1 MQHTNIRNSTSTTKR
16 ASVVALLL
24 ALSSVVLTASYDA
37 NASDSLSGRFFD
49 SQIVKK
55 YFSACD
61 GSGNAILAMNKAG
74 LKNPENEKARW
85 GVSFHPSLGMAK
97 SGAIARCASSGCKVI
112 DINCESEF
120 IKKVR
125 RDTRVGA
132 SRTDSTQGERFLVG
146 TGTGF
151 VINDEYVITADHVL
165 AECNAVSIRHKH
177 REIEGEIAA
186 RDTNNDLGL
195 IRLEKKFKSFAK
207 LRDGKPTILGE
218 MVANYGYPLFGQL
231 SDAAKVTQ
239 GNINALAGWQND
251 SSILQFDSP
260 TQPGNSGG
268 PLLDASANIV
278 GVVSSSLSKEYAI
291 QTDHIAQNV
300 NFAVKSYLVES
311 FLTANGVTY
320 EKEES
325 TEELS
330 LPQIAKE
337 AEAFTVLV
345 GCWQ

>member
-1 MQHTNIRNSTSTTKR
+1 MKYRIRTVVIALLGSLPLLLFAPRSYSVFYDDFGIHFGRIAAIGYVNVICDVLDRGRGHCALATSADEQWSAASAIILDSAKIQALNRCRQLSLQPTSCKVVDEDMKSPFIANLTGRSNSTVQ
-16 ASVVALLL
+16 A
-24 ALSSVVLTASYDA
+24 TAIGD
-37 NASDSLSGRFFD
+37 
-49 SQIVKK
+49 
-55 YFSACD
+55 
-61 GSGNAILAMNKAG
+61 
-74 LKNPENEKARW
+74 
-85 GVSFHPSLGMAK
+85 
-97 SGAIARCASSGCKVI
+97 
-112 DINCESEF
+112 
-120 IKKVR
+120 
-125 RDTRVGA
+125 
-132 SRTDSTQGERFLVG
+132 RFLIG

-151 VINDEYVITADHVL
+151 VINDEYVVTADHVL
-165 AECNAVSIRHKH
+165 EECDAVSIRHQHK
-177 REIEGEIAA
+177 EIEGEIAA

-195 IRLEKKFKSFAK
+195 IRLDEKFKSSAK
-207 LRDGKPTILGE
+207 LRDGKPTTLGE

-251 SSILQFDSP
+251 SSILQFDAP

-268 PLLDASANIV
+268 PLLDASANVV

-300 NFAVKSYLVES
+300 NFAVKSYLIEG

-320 EKEES
+320 KKAES
-325 TEELS
+325 KEELS
-330 LPQIAKE
+330 LPQIAEK